1 MPLLCSHPSLILYDA
16 AATAVVV
23 VKSSSRGRKIGRE
36 RKKNEA
42 LESVDK
48 ETQQKSK
55 ERERYGARHICET
68 KCNTMRYIYNRR
80 EREAFIATLING
92 VFHISS
98 TSKLKKFS
106 FSFNANEF
114 TSEKKMKIN
123 FSKKERMY
131 YF

>member
-1 MPLLCSHPSLILYDA
+1 LYDA

-23 VKSSSRGRKIGRE
+23 EKSSSRGRKIGRE
-36 RKKNEA
+36 KKNEA

-80 EREAFIATLING
+80 ERGIHCHFD
-92 VFHISS
+92 
-98 TSKLKKFS
+98 
-106 FSFNANEF
+106 
-114 TSEKKMKIN
+114 
-123 FSKKERMY
+123 
-131 YF
+131 